1 MKNKKIMELYNK
13 FVDFAKKSGYHTPIP
28 SDPIAFMNREGN
40 VMKLSNKK
48 EVTIIRRDDIVNAE
62 FTEVGEV

>member
-1 MKNKKIMELYNK
+1 
-13 FVDFAKKSGYHTPIP
+13 
-28 SDPIAFMNREGN
+28 MNRDGN

-48 EVTIIRRDDIVNAE
+48 EATIIRRGDIVDAE

>member
-1 MKNKKIMELYNK
+1 MNLYNK
-13 FVDFAKKSGYHTPIP
+13 FVAFAKKEGYHTPIP
-28 SDPIAFMNREGN
+28 SEPLAFMNRDGN

-48 EVTIIRRDDIVNAE
+48 EAIIIRRGDIVDAE

>member
-1 MKNKKIMELYNK
+1 MKDKEVIEFYDK
-13 FVDFAKKSGYHTPIP
+13 FVAFAKKEGYHTPIP
-28 SDPIAFMNREGN
+28 SDPLAFMNREGN

-48 EVTIIRRDDIVNAE
+48 EATITRRADVVNAE

>member
-1 MKNKKIMELYNK
+1 MKNKEIMELYNK

-48 EVTIIRRDDIVNAE
+48 EATIIRRDDIVNAE

>member
-1 MKNKKIMELYNK
+1 MKNKEIMELYNK

-28 SDPIAFMNREGN
+28 SDPLAFMNREGN

-48 EVTIIRRDDIVNAE
+48 EATITRRDDVVNAE

>member
-1 MKNKKIMELYNK
+1 MKDEEIMNLYNK
-13 FVDFAKKSGYHTPIP
+13 FVAFAKKEGYHTPIP
-28 SDPIAFMNREGN
+28 SEPLAFMNRDGN

-48 EVTIIRRDDIVNAE
+48 EAIIIRRGDIVDAE

>member
-1 MKNKKIMELYNK
+1 VKDEEIMNLYNK
-13 FVDFAKKSGYHTPIP
+13 FVAFAKKEGYHTPIP
-28 SDPIAFMNREGN
+28 SEPLAFMNRDGN

-48 EVTIIRRDDIVNAE
+48 EAIIIRRGDIVDAE

>member
-1 MKNKKIMELYNK
+1 MKNKELMKFYNK
-13 FVDFAKKSGYHTPIP
+13 FVAFAKNEGYHTPIP
-28 SDPIAFMNREGN
+28 SDPLAFMNREGN

-48 EVTIIRRDDIVNAE
+48 EATIIRHDDIVNAE

>member
-28 SDPIAFMNREGN
+28 SDPIAPPPREGN

>member
-1 MKNKKIMELYNK
+1 VKDEEIMNLYNK
-13 FVDFAKKSGYHTPIP
+13 FVAFAKKEGYHTPIP
-28 SDPIAFMNREGN
+28 SEPLAFMNRDGN

-48 EVTIIRRDDIVNAE
+48 EATIIRRGDIVDAE

>member
-1 MKNKKIMELYNK
+1 MELYNK